1 MPSLALEQ
9 RLRQRGFSIV
19 AGVDEAGRG
28 PLAGPVVA
36 AAVVLP
42 PDLSG
47 AEPWLAAVD
56 DSKRLSPAQR
66 ERALQLIQQ
75 NALAIG
81 VAQEGPEEID
91 RIGID
96 QANIRAMLRAVAGLP
111 FQPEYLLLDF
121 VRLKDCALPF
131 DLVVGGDA
139 LSYSIAAA
147 SIVAKVTRDRLMQQA
162 DGLYPGYSFAK
173 NKGYGTA
180 THLAQLLALGPCPI
194 HRRSFAPLRRSLR
207 RPLANRA
214 TGATG

>member
-1 MPSLALEQ
+1 M
-9 RLRQRGFSIV
+9 
-19 AGVDEAGRG
+19 DEAGRG

-47 AEPWLAAVD
+47 GEPWLAAID

-96 QANIRAMLRAVAGLP
+96 QANIQAMLRAVAGLP

-121 VRLKDCALPF
+121 VRLKDCALPC

-147 SIVAKVTRDRLMQQA
+147 SIVAKVTRDLLMQQA

-173 NKGYGTA
+173 NTGYGTA

-207 RPLANRA
+207 TPLANRA